1 MGNSCFSTSNNVPLS
16 NSKNFKKKKSRRS
29 QTARDAIPDFN
40 INYSKYTDEKTRLK
54 MWTEGENTCI
64 YVPSLLFLTSKLISR
79 CIKHYDAIDKLP
91 IFQLLKDCITYHIFP
106 IIDRNFLQENVEIL
120 NNARTLRYRG
130 RGYSTSILFV
140 PKDKGFTRGR
150 YSWLIRIERSRV
162 PGWMQIG
169 VVNTERKLSFLK
181 TIWDGNPHPF
191 RKGEMA
197 QRNNGNYHSGIKP
210 EEGFM
215 SSGSIFSGG
224 YTTGDVISVQLDMNN
239 REISWFK
246 NGEIYGSP
254 MIISG
259 SELFPSIS
267 LDSPLEEV
275 SILALYSQYNP
286 F

>member
-16 NSKNFKKKKSRRS
+16 NSNNFKRKKSRS
-29 QTARDAIPDFN
+29 TQIARDYIPDFSLN
-40 INYSKYTDEKTRLK
+40 CSKYNEEKARLR
-54 MWTEGENTCI
+54 MWTEGEHSYIC
-64 YVPSLLFLTSKLISR
+64 VPSLFFLTSKLISK
-79 CIKHYDAIDKLP
+79 IIQHHDAIDKLP

-106 IIDRNFLQENVEIL
+106 IIDRNFLQENVELL
-120 NNARTLRYRG
+120 NNGRTLRYRG
-130 RGYSTSILFV
+130 RGYSTSILFI
-140 PKDKGFTRGR
+140 PKDKGFSRGR
-150 YSWLIRIERSRV
+150 YSWLIKIERSRV

-215 SSGSIFSGG
+215 NSGSIFSGG
-224 YTTGDVISVQLDMNN
+224 YTTGDIISVQLDMNS

-246 NGEIYGSP
+246 NCENYGSP
-254 MIISG
+254 MIING
-259 SELFPSIS
+259 TEFFPSIS

-275 SILALYSQYNP
+275 SVLALYSQYNP

>member
-1 MGNSCFSTSNNVPLS
+1 MGNSCFSTSNNAALS
-16 NSKNFKKKKSRRS
+16 KSKRFMRKKSRNS
-29 QTARDAIPDFN
+29 QSARDSIPD
-40 INYSKYTDEKTRLK
+40 INLNSSKYTEEKARLK
-54 MWTEGENTCI
+54 LWTYRENTCFCI
-64 YVPSLLFLTSKLISR
+64 PSLLFLTSKLIS
-79 CIKHYDAIDKLP
+79 IYIQDHDAIDRLP

-120 NNARTLRYRG
+120 NNGRTLRYRG
-130 RGYSTSILFV
+130 RGYSTSILFI
-140 PKDKGFTRGR
+140 PRDKGFIRGR
-150 YSWLIRIERSRV
+150 YSWLIKIERSRV

-169 VVNTERKLSFLK
+169 VVNTERKLNFLK

-215 SSGSIFSGG
+215 NSGSIFSGG
-224 YTTGDVISVQLDMNN
+224 YTTGDVISVQLDMYTH
-239 REISWFK
+239 EISWFK

-254 MIISG
+254 MIING
-259 SELFPSIS
+259 TELFPSIS

-275 SILALYSQYNP
+275 SVLALYSQYNP